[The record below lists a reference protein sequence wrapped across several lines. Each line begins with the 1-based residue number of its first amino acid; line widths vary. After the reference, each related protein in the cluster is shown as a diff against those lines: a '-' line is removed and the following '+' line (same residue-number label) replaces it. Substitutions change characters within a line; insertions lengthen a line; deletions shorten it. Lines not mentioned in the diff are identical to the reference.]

1 MSASAYAM
9 LAEHF
14 DQSLGLQR
22 RLRMPRAVILAVC
35 ISSAAMLLWMAIAH
49 VDRVVHTAGRVIPSG
64 KQQLVQHFEGGI
76 VSKVFVREGDQVSA
90 GQNLIAVSDLQ
101 AGALRGEK
109 RARLEGLISRAARL
123 QAESDG
129 AANFKA
135 PAGLDASSATV
146 RNESAAFSARQ
157 LRMSQTLR
165 VISEQIAQKQQ
176 ELAEQEVRRHGLA
189 DELAT
194 AQQQSALVSNLVSR
208 KAGSQLELLD
218 ARARLERLQTQLRES
233 ETSAPRLTFAAQE
246 LQARKAEI
254 EAQFRS
260 DSRTALADTR
270 VELQRLQEE
279 INADDDRIRRTMV
292 VAPVSGRVN
301 KLMFNTVGGVV
312 KPGDVLMELTPDE
325 DALVVEARVPP
336 QERGSLQEGQRVVV
350 KVAAYDYTVF
360 GTLDGKVTEISADS
374 LADEKGE
381 RYFRMSLVVDPQ
393 SLNRFGQSV
402 SPGMTVSADA
412 VTGSRTILQFLL
424 SPIRGLSSTAF
435 RERK

>member
-1 MSASAYAM
+1 MSASAYDM

-22 RLRMPRAVILAVC
+22 RLRMPRAVITAVGVSG
-35 ISSAAMLLWMAIAH
+35 IAILLWMAIAH
-49 VDRVVHTAGRVIPSG
+49 VDRVVHTSGRVIPSG

-90 GQNLIAVSDLQ
+90 GQNLIAVSDLL

-109 RARLEGLISRAARL
+109 RARLGGLIARAARL

-129 AANFKA
+129 NPNYKA
-135 PAGLDASSATV
+135 PAGLDADSATV
-146 RNESAAFSARQ
+146 RNESAAFTARQ

-176 ELAEQEVRRHGLA
+176 ELAEQEVRRRGLA

-208 KAGSQLELLD
+208 KAGSQLEMLD
-218 ARARLERLQTQLRES
+218 SRARVERLQTQLRES

-360 GTLDGKVTEISADS
+360 GTLDGKVTEISADT
-374 LADEKGE
+374 LVDEKGE

-435 RERK
+435 RDRK

>member
-9 LAEHF
+9 LTEHF
-14 DQSLGLQR
+14 DHSLGMQR
-22 RLRMPRAVILAVC
+22 RLRMPRAVIGGVC
-35 ISSAAMLLWMAIAH
+35 ATSAAIVLWMALAH
-49 VDRVVHTAGRVIPSG
+49 VDRVVHTTGRVIPSG
-64 KQQLVQHFEGGI
+64 KQQLIQHFEGGI
-76 VSKVFVREGDQVSA
+76 VSKVFVHEGDQVAA

-109 RARLEGLISRAARL
+109 RARLEGLIARAARL

-129 AANFKA
+129 TPAFRA
-135 PAGLDASSATV
+135 PAGLDPASATV
-146 RNESAAFSARQ
+146 RNEAAAFLARQ

-165 VISEQIAQKQQ
+165 VISEQITQKQQ
-176 ELAEQEVRRHGLA
+176 ELAELDVRRRGLS

-194 AQQQSALVSNLVSR
+194 AQQQAALVGNLVNR

-218 ARARLERLQTQLRES
+218 SRARVERLQSQLRES
-233 ETSAPRLTFAAQE
+233 ESSQPRLAAAAAE
-246 LQARKAEI
+246 LLARKAEI
-254 EAQFRS
+254 QAQFRS

-279 INADDDRIRRTMV
+279 INADDDRLRRTMV
-292 VAPVSGRVN
+292 VAPVTGRVN

-350 KVAAYDYTVF
+350 KVAAFDYTVF
-360 GTLDGKVTEISADS
+360 GTLDGKVTEISPDS

-381 RYFRMSLVVDPQ
+381 RYFRMSLTVDPQ
-393 SLNRFGQSV
+393 SLKRFGQTV

-412 VTGSRTILQFLL
+412 VTGRRTVLQFLL

-435 RERK
+435 RDRK